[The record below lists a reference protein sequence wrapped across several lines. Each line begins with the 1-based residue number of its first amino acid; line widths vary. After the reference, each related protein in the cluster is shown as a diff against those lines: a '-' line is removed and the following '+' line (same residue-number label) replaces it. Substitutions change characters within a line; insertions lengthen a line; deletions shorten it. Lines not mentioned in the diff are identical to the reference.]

1 MSSREPSGEPA
12 PDAEAGEER
21 AGPAARE
28 DRAAPAAREDRA
40 APAAR
45 EVRAAPPARPGVSA
59 RSIAALAA
67 LALALGA
74 VAGVAYQR
82 HAAVH
87 LRALPK
93 VPACV
98 RGARVA
104 LRKPVAA
111 SGTEP
116 RQTASGETV
125 YLTLGEDRAVA
136 CAFQLDEALARRL
149 AGALAEQ
156 EPAPRAARLLELVRD
171 HVPADPAHDRAAS
184 AAYMMASAAMR
195 VLPQDVPE
203 VRAAAEELDQR
214 HACRFATR
222 RPCPT
227 RPPPPALVW
236 LAGVPAALSLLALLW
251 IGLTASAARYRRWTE
266 RRGR

>member
-1 MSSREPSGEPA
+1 MSSLGPSGEPA

-21 AGPAARE
+21 GGPAEREERAELGARE
-28 DRAAPAAREDRA
+28 G
-40 APAAR
+40 
-45 EVRAAPPARPGVSA
+45 RAAPPARPGASA
-59 RSIAALAA
+59 RSIAALVA

-82 HAAVH
+82 YAAVH

-104 LRKPVAA
+104 LRRPVAA

-171 HVPADPAHDRAAS
+171 HVPQDPAHDRAAS

-251 IGLTASAARYRRWTE
+251 MGLAASAARYRRWTE